1 MKVLQLCSKPPLPK
15 VDGGCIAMHNF
26 SQHYINIGAQL
37 KVLTISTDKHPF
49 VEEAY
54 PIDYRKKIDIEAF
67 YTDTR
72 VNLVDA
78 FATLITQD
86 SYNVSRFFSVDFD
99 LKLKSILQR
108 KKVDFIQVES
118 LFMTPYLPTIR
129 RFSKAKI
136 LLRSHNL
143 EYLIWERLAKQE
155 KLPPKKMYLNYL
167 ANQLKKYEVDIM
179 NQVDGIIAI
188 SSTDHKKYERLGCN
202 IPLITL
208 PLGIKL
214 SDYEYSY
221 NPSPNVFHIGAMDWT
236 PNQEAM
242 EWFLDK
248 VWPIVLKEV
257 PDAQLNLAGREM
269 VKKEYH
275 NPSANVAAIG
285 EVPSARA
292 FMAEN
297 QIMIVPLLSGGG
309 IRIKIVEGL
318 AMGKTIV
325 STSIGA
331 EGIPVKNGKHI
342 LLGDTPEDFAMQI
355 IKAHKDEKL
364 RESISK
370 NGRAFAES
378 HYANK
383 VIETQ
388 LQDYL
393 KRLST

>member
-26 SQHYINIGAQL
+26 SKHYLDIGAQL
-37 KVLTISTDKHPF
+37 KIITVATDKHPF
-49 VEEAY
+49 DEALY
-54 PIDYRKKIDIEAF
+54 PKDYLKQVDIESF

-86 SYNVSRFFSVDFD
+86 SYNVSRFFSVDLD
-99 LKLKSILQR
+99 LRLKSILQR
-108 KKVDFIQVES
+108 KKVDLIQIES

-136 LLRSHNL
+136 ILRSHNL

-155 KLPPKKMYLNYL
+155 KLAPKKMYLNYL
-167 ANQLKKYEVDIM
+167 ANQLKKYEVETM
-179 NQVDGIIAI
+179 NQVDAIISI
-188 SSTDHKKYERLGCN
+188 SSTDHKKYEKLGCN
-202 IPLITL
+202 KPLITI
-208 PLGIKL
+208 PLGIKI

-221 NPSPNVFHIGAMDWT
+221 NPKPTVFHIGAMDWT
-236 PNQEAM
+236 PNQEAI
-242 EWFLDK
+242 EWFTK
-248 VWPIVLKEV
+248 EVWPKVLQEV
-257 PDAQLNLAGREM
+257 PDAVVNLAGREM
-269 VKKEYH
+269 
-275 NPSANVAAIG
+275 NPKDFNDPKRNIHAVG
-285 EVPSARA
+285 EVPSARQ

-318 AMGKTIV
+318 AMGKTII

-331 EGIPVKNGKHI
+331 EGIHVKHNKHI
-342 LLGDTPEDFAMQI
+342 LLADTAEDFANQI
-355 IKAHKDEKL
+355 IRAYRDENL
-364 RESISK
+364 REQIAK
-370 NGRAFAES
+370 GGREFAET

-388 LQDYL
+388 LKSFL
-393 KRLST
+393 KELL